1 MKLFLFRAFP
11 AFVVL
16 GAFVY
21 GFNYLVST
29 KPVVEQTRLEEKVWS
44 VDVSP
49 VSIKSAQPEFVAY
62 STVKSM
68 RQVNLQLPLTGV
80 VNFISP
86 NFKEGAIFKKGEL
99 LVGLEDDRQLLA
111 LEDTDTKIK
120 AEKIN
125 VSYLQ
130 KQSELRLKIANR
142 IQKMKERSAATDAS
156 LDEAKLSVV
165 ITENQLA
172 QTETRCFF
180 VTLFFFII
188 SK

>member
-1 MKLFLFRAFP
+1 MGKFLKLFLFRAFP

-29 KPVVEQTRLEEKVWS
+29 KPVVEQTRLEEKVWA

-49 VSIKSAQPEFVAY
+49 VSIKDAQPEFVAY

-80 VNFISP
+80 VKFISP
-86 NFKEGAIFKKGEL
+86 NFKEGAILKKGEL
-99 LVGLEDDRQLLA
+99 LIGLEDDRQILA

-120 AEKIN
+120 AKKIGN
-125 VSYLQ
+125 V
-130 KQSELRLKIANR
+130 KNI
-142 IQKMKERSAATDAS
+142 
-156 LDEAKLSVV
+156 
-165 ITENQLA
+165 
-172 QTETRCFF
+172 
-180 VTLFFFII
+180 
-188 SK
+188 